1 MCSNAWRGLGDA
13 SALIDQ
19 YSLAGELF
27 IESLGV
33 ATDATEARLLI
44 DF

>member
-1 MCSNAWRGLGDA
+1 MCSNRWCGLGDA
-13 SALIDQ
+13 SAVIDN
-19 YSLAGELF
+19 YSFAGELF

-44 DF
+44 EF